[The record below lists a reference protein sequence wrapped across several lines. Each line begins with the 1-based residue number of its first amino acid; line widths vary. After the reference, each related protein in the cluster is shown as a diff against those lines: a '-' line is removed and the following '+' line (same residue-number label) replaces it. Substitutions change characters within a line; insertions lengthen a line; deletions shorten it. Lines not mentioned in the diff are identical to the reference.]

1 MSVEE
6 VAARGFGSASEAY
19 ERGRPSYPTEAVA
32 LLVDELDI
40 GPGSLVVDLAAGT
53 GKLTRLLVPSRA
65 TLVAVEPVAAMR
77 DLLVGLVPEAAVV
90 AGAAEALP
98 FVESSVDAVVVAQA
112 FHWFRVEEA
121 LAEVGRVLRP
131 EGGLALLWNDRDESV
146 PWVAEL
152 STLVR
157 WGERPVPPYEGVDW
171 QAAVAAAGTFEPL
184 VRAGFALGQD
194 LDAATLVDRVL
205 STSYVAAAPAGEQER
220 VAEGVRCLVAGFP
233 PRFVLPY
240 RTTVYWCRRR

>member
-6 VAARGFGSASEAY
+6 VVACGFGSASEAY

-32 LLVDELDI
+32 LLVDQLGI

-65 TLVAVEPVAAMR
+65 TLVAVEPVGAMR
-77 DLLVGLVPEAAVV
+77 DLLVGLVPEASVV

-98 FVESSVDAVVVAQA
+98 LADGSVDAVVVAQA
-112 FHWFRVEEA
+112 FHWFRIEEA
-121 LAEVGRVLRP
+121 LAELSRVLRTG
-131 EGGLALLWNDRDESV
+131 GGLALLWNDRDESL

-152 STLVR
+152 SALVR
-157 WGERPVPPYEGVDW
+157 WDERPAPSYDGVDW
-171 QAAVAAAGTFEPL
+171 PAVVAGAGTFEPL
-184 VRAGFALGQD
+184 ARAGFVLDQQ

-220 VAEGVRCLVAGFP
+220 VAEGVRRLVARFP

-240 RTTVYWCRRR
+240 RTTVFWCRRR